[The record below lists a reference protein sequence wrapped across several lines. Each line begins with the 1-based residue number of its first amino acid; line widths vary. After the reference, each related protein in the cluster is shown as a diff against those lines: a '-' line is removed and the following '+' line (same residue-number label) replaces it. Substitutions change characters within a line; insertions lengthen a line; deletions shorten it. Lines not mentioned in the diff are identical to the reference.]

1 MEFDQKTASRIFK
14 VSVFALL
21 PLSTLILCSL
31 YGVFFSMI
39 GNDTDVW
46 IFFGIA
52 LFFTALYITGIYLV
66 RFFYL
71 TSKGLWNADEYKP
84 WFASTIFNG
93 VSIVIWLFVFGGSL
107 VDPYSIGLIIGG
119 LFLIVHITLLVLSIR
134 RM

>member
-1 MEFDQKTASRIFK
+1 
-14 VSVFALL
+14 
-21 PLSTLILCSL
+21 
-31 YGVFFSMI
+31 MI